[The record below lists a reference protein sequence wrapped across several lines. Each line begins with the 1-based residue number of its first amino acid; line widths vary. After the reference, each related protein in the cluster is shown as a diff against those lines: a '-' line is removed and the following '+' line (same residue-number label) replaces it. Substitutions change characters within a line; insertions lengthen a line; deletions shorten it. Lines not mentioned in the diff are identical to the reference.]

1 MKKLILLFVLITSN
15 LYSQDFKQVT
25 IHGKIVIE
33 GSDIDGITIY
43 NTTSTK
49 GVVTDEKG
57 EFIIPVSLHDVLEV
71 KSLKYNDIDIT
82 INKAILKSKK
92 LRVFLIE
99 EITRLDEII
108 IHSKKLTGNLSEDA
122 KRVKT
127 FDTKL
132 DDIYFGIKN
141 ETAYKLADSKI
152 KLTKEPIVKAPD
164 RPIVDGLNIINVV
177 DQLLIPLFRSELKN
191 KKELGIPA
199 VPVKSI
205 KYYLGSNFLIE
216 NFNIPE
222 HRVEEFIRY
231 VEDDTFNF
239 NLLNY
244 GHEMEFLELLSKKSK
259 QFLKPKKDK
268 A

>member
-1 MKKLILLFVLITSN
+1 MKKLILLIAFCSSLFSFSQEVKRMNIT
-15 LYSQDFKQVT
+15 
-25 IHGKIVIE
+25 GKIIVE
-33 GSDIDGITIY
+33 GSDIEGITIY
-43 NTTSTK
+43 NTTSKQGTI
-49 GVVTDEKG
+49 TDEKG
-57 EFIIPVSLHDVLEV
+57 AFYLAMTLNDIIEVRSLE
-71 KSLKYNDIDIT
+71 YNDLDIAV
-82 INKAILKSKK
+82 NEAIMKSKK
-92 LRVFLIE
+92 MRIFLIE
-99 EITRLDEII
+99 QITKLDEII
-108 IHSKKLTGNLSEDA
+108 IPSKKLTGNLSEDA
-122 KRVKT
+122 KRIKT
-127 FDTKL
+127 FDTKM

-177 DQLLIPLFRSELKN
+177 DQLLIPLFRSEVKD
-191 KKELGIPA
+191 KKSAGIPA

-244 GHEMEFLELLSKKSK
+244 GHEMEFLELLNKKSK
-259 QFLKPKKDK
+259 LFLKNKS
-268 A
+268 